1 MPPIFRPLQRTYF
14 NCISHSIFQLTM
26 KNLLLLL
33 SFILILSA
41 CTSKNQPKTI
51 YIVRHA
57 EKQLVGNDPDLAY
70 VGGIRAKK
78 LAQILEGKEIKH
90 VFSTDY
96 LRTRNTALPT
106 AEDAGVPIQIYDP
119 SNHDELVDQLRDLE
133 GNILVVGHSNTVSQL
148 ANFFVGE
155 SEKFADLTDL
165 EYEFIYI
172 VTLESNSSSVERK
185 VYKDF

>member
-1 MPPIFRPLQRTYF
+1 
-14 NCISHSIFQLTM
+14 M
-26 KNLLLLL
+26 KNLLLFL
-33 SFILILSA
+33 SFFLILSA
-41 CTSKNQPKTI
+41 CTSENQPKTI

-78 LAQILEGKEIKH
+78 LAQILKGEEIKH
-90 VFSTDY
+90 IFSTDY

-106 AEDAGVPIQIYDP
+106 AEAAGIQIQSYEP
-119 SNHDELVDQLRDLE
+119 SNHDDLVDLLRNLE

-148 ANFFVGE
+148 ANYFVGE

-165 EYEFIYI
+165 EYDFIY
-172 VTLESNSSSVERK
+172 VVNLESNSSAVERK